1 MKKIGITET
10 YDPCFVPDWEM
21 KLLEANIVI
30 SKELNDEMIEK
41 LLLVQDRVIFH
52 HTVTGQGGT
61 ILEPNVKP
69 PEVEFAQFKKLVSR
83 GFPLTHYVLRLDPI
97 ILLNAETQEHVAR
110 VLSLWRS
117 YAADF
122 SGCHIRCRVSIVDL
136 YPHARERLSS
146 AGIDVFY
153 DGFKAPPAVFA
164 RAAKI
169 MSEYIDYFDFECCAE
184 PGFAP
189 YNFIAQ
195 MGCASQ
201 LDIFILRLHE
211 HDYGQPEKKQR
222 GDCMCLAK
230 KQILNVKPRRCP
242 HGCLYCFWKD

>member
-1 MKKIGITET
+1 M
-10 YDPCFVPDWEM
+10 
-21 KLLEANIVI
+21 
-30 SKELNDEMIEK
+30 
-41 LLLVQDRVIFH
+41 
-52 HTVTGQGGT
+52 
-61 ILEPNVKP
+61 
-69 PEVEFAQFKKLVSR
+69 
-83 GFPLTHYVLRLDPI
+83 
-97 ILLNAETQEHVAR
+97 
-110 VLSLWRS
+110 
-117 YAADF
+117 
-122 SGCHIRCRVSIVDL
+122 
-136 YPHARERLSS
+136 
-146 AGIDVFY
+146 
-153 DGFKAPPAVFA
+153 FA

-189 YNFIAQ
+189 YNFISQ